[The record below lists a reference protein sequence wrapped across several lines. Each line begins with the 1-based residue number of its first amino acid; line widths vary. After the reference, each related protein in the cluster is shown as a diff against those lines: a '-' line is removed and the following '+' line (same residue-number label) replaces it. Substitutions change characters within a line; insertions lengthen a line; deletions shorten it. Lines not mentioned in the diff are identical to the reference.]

1 MASVGGILLG
11 AGIAVWGFAAMRNP
25 MLFSLTRMTEGYYQ
39 RLVLDRSQRIGLRN
53 LGVVVGFFGLY
64 MGTGISSGMVG
75 SKRVERV
82 AEAFALLL
90 GLSFV
95 LAITSGLVM
104 FSIQLLRGKSFNWW
118 SAWRW
123 FTRHDQ
129 CLSLDNSADGKGAP
143 GVFDQ
148 RLCRVRNRDCYRV
161 ADRLEI
167 HPVFHN
173 APQGD

>member
-25 MLFSLTRMTEGYYQ
+25 MLLSLTRMTEGYYQ

-64 MGTGISSGMVG
+64 MGTGILSGMVG

-118 SAWRW
+118 SAW
-123 FTRHDQ
+123 Q
-129 CLSLDNSADGKGAP
+129 GGSLGMINVYPSITPQMEKE
-143 GVFDQ
+143 
-148 RLCRVRNRDCYRV
+148 RRVYSISVCV
-161 ADRLEI
+161 ASGIAIVTGLLI
-167 HPVFHN
+167 
-173 APQGD
+173 A